1 MEEKENQM
9 PELEVAEEE
18 TEFNHDEHMVKVEEG
33 LRRILESNDINEIK
47 TIAQSL
53 LEEEQKEQV
62 VEEGKPELDK
72 EEISMQEYLGGK

>member
-1 MEEKENQM
+1 M
-9 PELEVAEEE
+9 
-18 TEFNHDEHMVKVEEG
+18 EEG

-72 EEISMQEYLGGK
+72 EEVSMQEYLGGK

>member
-18 TEFNHDEHMVKVEEG
+18 TEFNHDDHMAKVEEG
-33 LRRILESNDINEIK
+33 LKRILESNDIEEIK

-72 EEISMQEYLGGK
+72 EEVSMQEYLGGK